1 MTHAWPWGAAA
12 LRISEPAAPVRAQAM
27 YKSAQGLLA
36 CLTQRRA
43 RVDTKVQLHV
53 SFQIEVAVTRP
64 NCVESFDYVVALAV
78 YSRDWFS

>member
-1 MTHAWPWGAAA
+1 MRGRGEQRHCAFLNRQLPSG
-12 LRISEPAAPVRAQAM
+12 RSQAM
-27 YKSAQGLLA
+27 YNSAQGLRA